1 MKVIEYA
8 NKNPKLECRVIA
20 ANFNIRK
27 TSASNILKNA
37 KTLQKKYEFFKG
49 NCKQMRHG
57 QYQFINEILTNW
69 YKKYIVQVYFQM
81 ALC

>member
-1 MKVIEYA
+1 MKFIDYA
-8 NKNPKLECRVIA
+8 SKNPKLECRVIT

-37 KTLQKKYEFFKG
+37 KTLQKEYQFFKG
-49 NCKQMRHG
+49 ICKQMRHDL
-57 QYQFINEILTNW
+57 YQFINEILTNC